1 MGRIRHSRTPKKI
14 SGAGREK
21 RRWNYRAALASH
33 TRYALL
39 TLSPR
44 LAVRLAR
51 AVHCALPGPDKNIHS
66 LLAIAV
72 LGKSSGL
79 VTSRGVLE
87 ATAVALCDAS
97 QQQQEEDGP
106 EW

>member
-1 MGRIRHSRTPKKI
+1 V
-14 SGAGREK
+14 AQEEK
-21 RRWNYRAALASH
+21 RDVGIIV
-33 TRYALL
+33 LL
-39 TLSPR
+39 SRPTL
-44 LAVRLAR
+44 
-51 AVHCALPGPDKNIHS
+51 
-66 LLAIAV
+66 V